1 MMPLNTLHTNSQSVT
16 TLQYKSLGIISLSSL
31 FLSLFFIFSIPW
43 GNAVWD
49 GLSRI
54 FGLLAFGAVGLAF
67 ISGGT
72 RGKFSVFHLII
83 ALLSVWFMLSLIWT
97 PDFDRGEFL
106 LKTTLQLIL
115 LTLMVTLNINDNRNH
130 ILLFYHSYI
139 LGNLVGSGIIIYNY
153 LNGIESIYYQRYAI
167 PTLDIDGQSIMLT
180 LAIPMAAYLTTQYQS
195 KFIKFVYILAIPT
208 IVFAVFLTGTR
219 TASIVGIIG
228 VLYWLMT
235 YRNSSFKIKI
245 TFFILFVASMI
256 TAVSLAPQESLD
268 RILSSG
274 QSISSGTLNNR
285 TVIWGASLEQW
296 KLSPVIGNGI
306 GSLEY
311 MLNTKHVEYDSAHS
325 TYIHLLTENGLIGL
339 GLYLFMIISIIY
351 YGLNTSNSE
360 KLFLM
365 SLLLTILVSQITQ
378 HTHFH
383 KETWFALTMLAV
395 HAYHSYTHK
404 NTIE

>member
-1 MMPLNTLHTNSQSVT
+1 MRSNTLHNSNQSVT
-16 TLQYKSLGIISLSSL
+16 SLQHKSVGIITTGSL
-31 FLSLFFIFSIPW
+31 FISLFFIFSIPW

-72 RGKFSVFHLII
+72 RGKFSLFHLAI
-83 ALLSVWFMLSLIWT
+83 ALLGVWFILSLIWT
-97 PDFDRGEFL
+97 PDFDRGELL
-106 LKTTLQLIL
+106 LKTTLQLML
-115 LTLMVTLNINDNRNH
+115 LTLLVTVNIDNNKKN
-130 ILLFYHSYI
+130 ILLFYHSYV

-180 LAIPMAAYLTTQYQS
+180 LAIPMAAYLTTQYQN
-195 KFIKFVYILAIPT
+195 KLIKLFYILVIPT

-228 VLYWLMT
+228 LLYWLIT
-235 YRNSSFKIKI
+235 YRNSSFKVK
-245 TFFILFVASMI
+245 TSFFIIFIAFMI
-256 TAVSLAPQESLD
+256 AAVSLTPKESLD

-285 TVIWGASLEQW
+285 TVIWGASIEQW
-296 KLSPVIGNGI
+296 KQSPIIGNGV

-339 GLYLFMIISIIY
+339 GLYLLMIISIIY
-351 YGLNTSNSE
+351 YGLKSPNSE
-360 KLFLM
+360 MFFLM
-365 SLLLTILVSQITQ
+365 ALLFTILVSQITQ

-395 HAYHSYTHK
+395 HAYYSHSHYNKPT
-404 NTIE
+404 